1 MSTIKEILIEK
12 RIRELEQGIKKST
25 DIKSRETNHGKI
37 IYLKSEKQ
45 RLTKELKD
53 KVKVFS
59 QYTRK
64 IIDAKQ
70 ELAKKETEFKNVQLQ
85 SKSNDTKLTDKIKE
99 IGQKRNTMSSEEL
112 MSSEESDITSI
123 QFIQNEK
130 KADLQIV
137 NDKQQQVREAKRF
150 VNEKIAQKDAD
161 KLLIKALETTLQ

>member
-1 MSTIKEILIEK
+1 MSTVKESLIEK
-12 RIRELEQGIKKST
+12 RIRELQQGIKKST
-25 DIKSRETNHGKI
+25 DTKSREINQGKI

-45 RLTKELKD
+45 RLTKELDD
-53 KVKVFS
+53 KVKLFPE
-59 QYTRK
+59 YTRK

-85 SKSNDTKLTDKIKE
+85 SKSNDTKLADKIKE

-112 MSSEESDITSI
+112 VSTEKSDITAI

-130 KADLQIV
+130 KTDLQIV

-150 VNEKIAQKDAD
+150 VNEKMAQKDAD
-161 KLLIKALETTLQ
+161 KLLIKSLETALQ